1 MIKLTHN
8 GEAEK
13 WAHENQLSDYKK
25 CLGNECVTD
34 TYILFLSIFTSSV
47 FLFLMIFVE
56 PGSLV
61 FLFMH

>member
-25 CLGNECVTD
+25 CLGNEYVTD
-34 TYILFLSIFTSSV
+34 TIYFYFFRFS
-47 FLFLMIFVE
+47 FLMIFVE